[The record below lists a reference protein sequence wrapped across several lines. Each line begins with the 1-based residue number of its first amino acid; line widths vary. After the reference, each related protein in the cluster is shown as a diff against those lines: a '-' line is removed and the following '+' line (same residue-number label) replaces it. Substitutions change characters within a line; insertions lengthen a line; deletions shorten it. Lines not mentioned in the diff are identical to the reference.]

1 MNQLPPIRSLLFAPG
16 SDERKLKRALESIA
30 DAVVADLE
38 DAVTPDNKS
47 RARMLVVEVFGAA
60 RDGGP
65 ARFVR
70 VNAMQSAHGDDDLAA
85 LAALDLDGI
94 IVPKATPEAIAW
106 LGEGETP
113 VIAVIE
119 TAAGLR
125 AAFETAS
132 CPRVQAL
139 QLGGADL
146 GAELGLT
153 PRADGQEILFARS
166 QLVVDSAAAGIR
178 APIDVV
184 HLDVHNAEALERE
197 CVLAR
202 NSACAARRAF
212 TLRSSRSSTGRSCR
226 PTRRCLGRGDHRRLR
241 RCQRGRPRRAPRP
254 WRARRPS
261 ARDAGADHH
270 RRGPRRE
277 CVSEPEQAPK
287 EWRGR
292 FYEDIDVGDF
302 FRSRL
307 GRTITETDNVWFTC
321 LTLNTNQSHF
331 NNVFAEKTRF
341 GQPLV
346 NSTLTLAIITGLSVP
361 DTSENATA
369 NLAWTDITMPNPV
382 FVGDT
387 LWAETEILEMRE
399 SKSNPHVGIISMRC
413 RGINQRREVVIEFRR
428 TFMIYR
434 RSAPEAQPLFP
445 GTDTEWAV

>member
-16 SDERKLKRALESIA
+16 SDERKLKRALGSIA

-47 RARMLVVEVFGAA
+47 AARMLVVEVFGAA

-70 VNAMQSAHGDDDLAA
+70 VNAMQSTHGDDDLAA

-94 IVPKATPEAIAW
+94 IVPKATPDAIAW

-184 HLDVHNAEALERE
+184 HLDVHNSEALEHE

-202 NSACAARRAF
+202 NVGMRGKACIHPAQLEVVNRAF
-212 TLRSSRSSTGRSCR
+212 L
-226 PTRRCLGRGDHRRLR
+226 PTDSEVAWAAEIIDAFDAATADGRGALLV
-241 RCQRGRPRRAPRP
+241 RGELV
-254 WRARRPS
+254 
-261 ARDAGADHH
+261 D
-270 RRGPRRE
+270 
-277 CVSEPEQAPK
+277 
-287 EWRGR
+287 
-292 FYEDIDVGDF
+292 
-302 FRSRL
+302 L
-307 GRTITETDNVWFTC
+307 
-321 LTLNTNQSHF
+321 
-331 NNVFAEKTRF
+331 
-341 GQPLV
+341 PLV
-346 NSTLTLAIITGLSVP
+346 TRAQTII
-361 DTSENATA
+361 A
-369 NLAWTDITMPNPV
+369 
-382 FVGDT
+382 
-387 LWAETEILEMRE
+387 
-399 SKSNPHVGIISMRC
+399 
-413 RGINQRREVVIEFRR
+413 
-428 TFMIYR
+428 
-434 RSAPEAQPLFP
+434 EAQ
-445 GTDTEWAV
+445 GGNA